1 MGTHH
6 HQYRGHAFYMERS
19 KLNRFPVNGRIMI
32 DAALFQDVNPNY
44 VGPRIDVLVRQNPSG
59 SGWIIMG
66 SEDISAQDRIKSNNI
81 EPGTIVEDEL
91 LLCSSTVSGWS
102 LSDKRWGGYSPI

>member
-1 MGTHH
+1 
-6 HQYRGHAFYMERS
+6 MERS
-19 KLNRFPVNGRIMI
+19 KLNRFPVNSRIMI
-32 DAALFQDVNPNY
+32 DAALFRDVNPNY

-91 LLCSSTVSGWS
+91 LLCSSTMSGWS